1 MKITLLSWRRYSGV
15 TDHGYVRGNS
25 HDYANGFYNGYGHN
39 NGNFPGQRISNG
51 NDKGNDNGK
60 CNGDVT
66 WRSRRGNDVS
76 ISVATHHVSMT
87 VTFFSL

>member
-1 MKITLLSWRRYSGV
+1 M
-15 TDHGYVRGNS
+15 TDHGLVRGNGY
-25 HDYANGFYNGYGHN
+25 DYANGIYNA
-39 NGNFPGQRISNG
+39 NFPGQRISNG

-76 ISVATHHVSMT
+76 IFVATHHVSMT

>member
-1 MKITLLSWRRYSGV
+1 M
-15 TDHGYVRGNS
+15 TDHGFVRGNG
-25 HDYANGFYNGYGHN
+25 HDYANGIFNGYGHN

-76 ISVATHHVSMT
+76 IFVATR
-87 VTFFSL
+87 FFHCKFYDKMVAIGRE